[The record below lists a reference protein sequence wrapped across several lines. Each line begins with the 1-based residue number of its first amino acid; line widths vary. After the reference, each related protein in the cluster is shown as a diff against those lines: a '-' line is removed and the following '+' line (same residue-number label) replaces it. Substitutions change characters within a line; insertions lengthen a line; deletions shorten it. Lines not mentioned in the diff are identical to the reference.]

1 MEKSIMIKI
10 QKTRLSSNPNAE
22 VSADGKF
29 NVMSDGRLYFL
40 TDFADPDNPFGG
52 RRTRMISQ
60 QFNSAGDAEWRV
72 TPESIR
78 ALVGKTV
85 KGDIVT
91 RSVEPY
97 EVGDN
102 TVTQYTTVVFAH
114 ETVETVFRQANH
126 LLTEAEVTAEAVA
139 STATVEAEEIAS

>member
-1 MEKSIMIKI
+1 MIKI
-10 QKTRLSSNPNAE
+10 QKVRMSSNPNAE
-22 VSADGKF
+22 VSDDGKF
-29 NVMSDGRLYFL
+29 NVMTDGRLYFL
-40 TDFADPDNPFGG
+40 VDFADPDNPFGG
-52 RRTRMISQ
+52 RRTRMVGQ
-60 QFNSAGDAEWRV
+60 QLNSAGDAEWRV

-91 RSVEPY
+91 RNVEPY

-126 LLTEAEVTAEAVA
+126 PLTEAEVEVEAVTTTKVVA
-139 STATVEAEEIAS
+139 DTTGEIAS